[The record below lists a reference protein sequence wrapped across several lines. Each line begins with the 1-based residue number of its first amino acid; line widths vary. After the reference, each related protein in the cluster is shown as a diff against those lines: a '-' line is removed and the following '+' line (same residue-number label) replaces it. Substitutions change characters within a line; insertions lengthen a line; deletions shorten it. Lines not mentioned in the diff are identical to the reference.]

1 MSKITKDNLSDR
13 LKDELV
19 TDAEML
25 DVTGNKANL
34 TTTDK
39 TNLVAA
45 INELKIYFDTLRVQY
60 EELKKVVNEGS
71 KVVECVSIELDVE
84 NLEFTEIGKGQ
95 EIKATILPSDCN
107 EQLVWHSS
115 NEAVATV
122 TNGVVITTGV
132 GNCTIS
138 AICGSKIDTC
148 NVKVEEPSTSKYL
161 LKDGQFKTTT
171 EFGEVVFNDDDTYL
185 DQLLERNCISLY
197 TNSSTVSAF
206 SYNKFIDA
214 DVINDGDVI
223 KVTLYREVYNV
234 EKPNLFVALFN
245 DIYSGTSESFN
256 SIGSSVSMYRQISS
270 GTEKTVYEFDISSFK
285 NRTGYL
291 GFCYANTV
299 SDNAGYLYISDI
311 EYIPAGNTSGGTTG
325 GTTGG
330 TKEKYVIFENGS
342 YVNEDV
348 IGTIIAQGSGGSVT
362 ITNGQIQM
370 RAVANNERTYY
381 KTSKLVKIQDFSKLT
396 ISGYLNE
403 DYSADGYMSGSLDFV
418 GTNGNIIY
426 SNLAIFNYG
435 WGSIENIVDL
445 TNKTGEGYF
454 RLHFYNRTTS
464 RKTPYISY
472 MAIE

>member
-25 DVTGNKANL
+25 NVTGNKANL

-39 TNLVAA
+39 ANLVAA
-45 INELKIYFDTLRVQY
+45 INELKIDFDTLRVQY

-95 EIKATILPSDCN
+95 EIKATILPSGCT

-122 TNGVVITTGV
+122 TNGVVVTTGV

-161 LKDGQFKTTT
+161 LKDGKFKTTT
-171 EFGEVVFNDDDTYL
+171 EFGEGVFNDDDTYL

-197 TNSSTVSAF
+197 TNTSTVSAF
-206 SYNKFIDA
+206 SYDNFIDA

-223 KVTLYREVYNV
+223 KVTLYREVSNV
-234 EKPNLFVALFN
+234 DNPNLFVALFN
-245 DIYSGTSESFN
+245 DVYSGTSESFN
-256 SIGSSVSMYRQISS
+256 SIGSSVSMYKQIAS
-270 GTEKTVYEFDISSFK
+270 GTKKTVYTFDISSFK
-285 NRTGYL
+285 DHTGYL
-291 GFCYANTV
+291 GFCYTNTV
-299 SDNAGYLYISDI
+299 SDSAGYLYISDI
-311 EYIPAGNTSGGTTG
+311 EYIPAGSTSGGTS
-325 GTTGG
+325 GG

-342 YVNEDV
+342 YVNENV
-348 IGTIIAQGSGGSVT
+348 IGTIIAQDSDGSVT
-362 ITNGQIQM
+362 ISNGNIQM

-418 GTNGNIIY
+418 GTSGNIIY

-435 WGSIENIVDL
+435 WGSIENIIDL
-445 TNKTGEGYF
+445 KNKTGEGYF
-454 RLHFYNRTTS
+454 RLQFYNRTTS

-472 MAIE
+472 MEIE

>member
-19 TDAEML
+19 TDVEML
-25 DVTGNKANL
+25 NVTGNKANL

-45 INELKIYFDTLRVQY
+45 INELKIYFDTIRVQY

-71 KVVECVSIELDVE
+71 TVVECVSIELDVE
-84 NLEFTEIGKGQ
+84 NLEFTEIGKSK
-95 EIKATILPSDCN
+95 EIKATILPSDCT
-107 EQLVWHSS
+107 EQLVWYSS

-122 TNGVVITTGV
+122 TNGVVITTGI

-161 LKDGQFKTTT
+161 LKDGQFKTTS
-171 EFGEVVFNDDDTYL
+171 EFGEVVFNDEYPTYL
-185 DQLLERNCISLY
+185 NQLLEHNCISLY
-197 TNSSTVSAF
+197 TQSSIVSAF

-223 KVTLYREVYNV
+223 KVTLYREVSNV

-245 DIYSGTSESFN
+245 DSISGIWESFS
-256 SIGSSVSMYRQISS
+256 SIGSSVNMYRQITT

-285 NRTGYL
+285 DHTGYL

-299 SDNAGYLYISDI
+299 SNNAGHLYISDI
-311 EYIPAGNTSGGTTG
+311 EYVPASGA
-325 GTTGG
+325 
-330 TKEKYVIFENGS
+330 KEQYVIFENGS

-348 IGTIIAQGSGGSVT
+348 IGTITAQDSNGSVT

-370 RAVANNERTYY
+370 RAVANNKRTYY

-435 WGSIENIVDL
+435 WGGIENIIDL

-454 RLHFYNRTTS
+454 RLQFYNRTTS